1 MDSLFALFRVKSIVR
16 FLIYVFN
23 VELSQLKGRIN
34 GISHLKNHSNLVYLF
49 QYSLSAQQR
58 IRLQAT
64 NTRSRVQ
71 RRNENFY
78 TPRTFAHRTYLCTT
92 VTCRKTFGTKVNVV
106 VKMPKN
112 NGRWLKSR

>member
-34 GISHLKNHSNLVYLF
+34 GISHLKNYSNLVYLF

-64 NTRSRVQ
+64 NTRIVAYRD
-71 RRNENFY
+71 
-78 TPRTFAHRTYLCTT
+78 
-92 VTCRKTFGTKVNVV
+92 GTRISTLREPSPIALICAQLLHV
-106 VKMPKN
+106 VK
-112 NGRWLKSR
+112 RSVLRLTLS